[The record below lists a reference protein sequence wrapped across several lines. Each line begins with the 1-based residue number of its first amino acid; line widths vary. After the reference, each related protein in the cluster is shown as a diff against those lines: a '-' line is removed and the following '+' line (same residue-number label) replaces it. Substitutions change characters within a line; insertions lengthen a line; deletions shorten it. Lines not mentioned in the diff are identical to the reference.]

1 MTDSV
6 QPSTPVAAVASVRP
20 VRSGASRAL
29 RSQGPYWAILSPLL
43 IILAMFYFAPILEV
57 LWLSFSDPELG
68 FGNYERI
75 VTSDAVLRVFG
86 TTARICAATTVLAV
100 LIGYLIAYAM
110 MHVGPRHR
118 TWMLAF
124 VLIPF
129 WISVLVRAFAWLVLL
144 RTDGP
149 LNGLLMSLGI
159 VSEPL
164 HLVRNEL
171 GVVIGMTHYMIPYAV
186 LPILANLQGIDS
198 RLVLAARGLG
208 ASARKSFY
216 RVYLPLSAPGI
227 AGAGILVFI
236 FSLGFFVTP
245 AILGGGK
252 TVMVAEFVSIQI
264 MQIAKWGVGAMIATV
279 LLATVVL
286 MLVVVGRFINLK
298 EMLGAR

>member
-1 MTDSV
+1 MLV
-6 QPSTPVAAVASVRP
+6 
-20 VRSGASRAL
+20 
-29 RSQGPYWAILSPLL
+29 ILTV
-43 IILAMFYFAPILEV
+43 FYFGPILEV

-68 FGNYERI
+68 LGNYERI
-75 VTSDAVLRVFG
+75 FTSEAVVRVFA
-86 TTARICAATTVLAV
+86 TTLRICLATTVLAV

-110 MHVGPRHR
+110 MHVSPRHR
-118 TWMLAF
+118 LWMFTF

-144 RTDGP
+144 RADGP
-149 LNGLLMSLGI
+149 VNSLLLMLGI

-186 LPILANLQGIDS
+186 LPILANLQGIDA

-208 ASARKSFY
+208 ASGRRAFY
-216 RVYLPLSAPGI
+216 RIYLPLSFPGL

-236 FSLGFFVTP
+236 FSLGFYVTP

-264 MQIAKWGVGAMIATV
+264 QQIVRWGVGAMVSAV

-286 MLVVVGRFINLK
+286 MLVVVGRVINLR